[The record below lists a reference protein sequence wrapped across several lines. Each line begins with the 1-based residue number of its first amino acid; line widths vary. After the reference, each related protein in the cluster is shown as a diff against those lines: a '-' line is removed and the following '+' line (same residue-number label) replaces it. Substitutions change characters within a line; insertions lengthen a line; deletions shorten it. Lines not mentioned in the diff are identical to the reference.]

1 MHDAEIARHLREKG
15 LSYKRISY
23 KLNCDTKTVY
33 RWLNPEY
40 KQREY
45 ARKREK
51 RRRKAL
57 SGYNALAERLALV
70 GACYV
75 DDRHEDAQK
84 TIAEASAAIRSLSAS
99 LAAVTAERDEALE
112 RAHSAS
118 DVADLAMKQRNE
130 AVAERDEARA
140 EVSRL
145 TPYVEA
151 FRREERRADLSVER
165 YYEVGAERDEAIR
178 QREQAVEARAHDIAR
193 QSSIIAFLRK
203 RRGQLV
209 IERDEA
215 IRQRDQ
221 AVEALNKIEA
231 TPAWG
236 APERW
241 ETTPAE
247 VRQLARATIAAI
259 REQEKTNGS

>member
-70 GACYV
+70 GACSV
-75 DDRHEDAQK
+75 DDRHEDEQK

-112 RAHSAS
+112 
-118 DVADLAMKQRNE
+118 
-130 AVAERDEARA
+130 
-140 EVSRL
+140 
-145 TPYVEA
+145 
-151 FRREERRADLSVER
+151 
-165 YYEVGAERDEAIR
+165 
-178 QREQAVEARAHDIAR
+178 ARAHDMAR
-193 QSSIIAFLRK
+193 QSSVIAFLRK
-203 RRGQLV
+203 RRGRLV

-215 IRQRDQ
+215 IRERD
-221 AVEALNKIEA
+221 EIEA
-231 TPAWG
+231 AI
-236 APERW
+236 
-241 ETTPAE
+241 
-247 VRQLARATIAAI
+247 LALISSPPK
-259 REQEKTNGS
+259 EKTNDEA